1 MALDTI
7 ADLGARTVLITLDS
21 GCYGLT
27 REERPAQRFHAT
39 APTVEP
45 VSVAG
50 AGDVLTAAFLASRL
64 AERPFADSLRYAV
77 AAASASTLEVGAGR
91 FEPREAGRLSS
102 QVEVAELEPVET

>member
-1 MALDTI
+1 
-7 ADLGARTVLITLDS
+7 
-21 GCYGLT
+21 
-27 REERPAQRFHAT
+27 
-39 APTVEP
+39 VEP

-102 QVEVAELEPVET
+102 QVEVAVLEPIET